1 MLVKEAE
8 AAEGEEEH
16 PTGIPLAEMTP
27 LRRFLEQAS
36 LANDVTDDD
45 DDKENSVS
53 FGPTCLC
60 SPVTLPDADS
70 LSHVLDLDV
79 FLCSLFCSRKW

>member
-1 MLVKEAE
+1 MLAKEAE

-45 DDKENSVS
+45 DDKENSVRL
-53 FGPTCLC
+53 GPTCLC
-60 SPVTLPDADS
+60 SPVNFPNADP
-70 LSHVLDLDV
+70 LS
-79 FLCSLFCSRKW
+79 RP

>member
-1 MLVKEAE
+1 MLAKEAE
-8 AAEGEEEH
+8 ATEGEEEH

-53 FGPTCLC
+53 LGPHAFARL
-60 SPVTLPDADS
+60 SLSRTLT